1 MKQLIIIG
9 EGQTEQAFCKD
20 VLYKHFFNRGIIIHN
35 PTIKK
40 TKGGIVAWQILKKE
54 IETHLKSSSRAI
66 VTTLIDFYGLK
77 EQHNFPLWNESKSK
91 VRINERI
98 EVLENAIHADI
109 NESIRHRF
117 IPYIQVYEFEALLF
131 SDATIFDSQF
141 ERSEFLD
148 YQYLQQTLQTAPE
161 EINDGSTTAPS
172 KRLERIIKGY
182 KSEIEN
188 NKVFYGSLISQV
200 IGLEKI
206 RERCPRFNQWVTQL
220 ENI

>member
-1 MKQLIIIG
+1 MKQLIIVG

-20 VLYKHFFNRGIIIHN
+20 VLYDHFFRKEIIIHN

-40 TKGGIVAWQILKKE
+40 TRGGIVGWQVLKKE
-54 IETHLKSSSRAI
+54 IESHLKCAPKAV

-77 EQHNFPLWNESKSK
+77 DNHFFPLWHESKNHRSIHD
-91 VRINERI
+91 RITI
-98 EVLENAIHADI
+98 LEEAMKNAID
-109 NESIRHRF
+109 ESIRHRF

-131 SDATIFDSQF
+131 SDATIFETQF
-141 ERSEFLD
+141 EKSEFLD
-148 YQYLQQTLQTAPE
+148 FQYLQQTLLIAPE
-161 EINDGSTTAPS
+161 EINDGPTTAPS

-188 NKVFYGSLISQV
+188 NKVFYGTLMSQV
-200 IGLEKI
+200 IGLERICEK
-206 RERCPRFNQWVTQL
+206 CPRFNQWIHKL